1 MGPYNPFKQIRYAHI
16 LGKYARIWWVSWK
29 SSNSQAGPGLQ
40 EAASGSRKGQIS
52 SGILRVG
59 LMEGG
64 ILGFV
69 IQKNPTD
76 PCFLEGLIA
85 YNPFVFKFA
94 IWVW

>member
-1 MGPYNPFKQIRYAHI
+1 MPESGECP
-16 LGKYARIWWVSWK
+16 GKAPTPR
-29 SSNSQAGPGLQ
+29 AGAGLQ
-40 EAASGSRKGQIS
+40 EAASGSRKGHIS
-52 SGILRVG
+52 SGNLRVG

-94 IWVW
+94 ISV